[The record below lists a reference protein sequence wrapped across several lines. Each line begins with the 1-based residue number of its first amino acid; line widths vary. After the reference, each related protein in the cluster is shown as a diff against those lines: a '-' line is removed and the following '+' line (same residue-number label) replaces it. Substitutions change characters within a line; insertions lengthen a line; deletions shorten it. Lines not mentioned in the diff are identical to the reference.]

1 MGSRDCLDGVA
12 GVLDECFVGERC
24 FVGGTGVLDD
34 CLVSERRRFDGVVGV
49 LDDAC
54 RGVASGI
61 GDAGGLRCSS
71 TRSMYSRICVGRS
84 AMTLES
90 SWEEEGT

>member
-24 FVGGTGVLDD
+24 FVGVT
-34 CLVSERRRFDGVVGV
+34 GV

-54 RGVASGI
+54 RGVAPGI